1 MPKQKRQDLT
11 LLEPVEPLIR
21 EIRGERVILDSD
33 LARVY
38 GVETK
43 SLNRA
48 VKRNIGKFPPDFMFQ
63 LTPAE
68 SETLRCQIGTSNTG
82 RGGRRT
88 LPFVFTE
95 HGAIMAANVL
105 SSRRAVEMSVHV
117 IRAFVTLRREA
128 GRYEAL
134 ARKLAELDRTQKIHG
149 EDIQLILNA
158 LRQLEDTT
166 SWAYPEGRRLIG
178 FKSKE
183 SKGGS
188 SEGQGKDDLAR
199 QSPAAVPHRRGR
211 VSHAVPERQK
221 RPKENRRAVQNQR

>member
-1 MPKQKRQDLT
+1 MAKTRKEVT
-11 LLEPVEPLIR
+11 LLEPVEPLIH
-21 EIRGERVILDSD
+21 EIRGERVMLDSD
-33 LARVY
+33 LARIY

-48 VKRNIGKFPPDFMFQ
+48 VKRNIRKFPQDFMFR

-68 SETLRCQIGTSNTG
+68 SETLKYQTGTSNTG

-88 LPFVFTE
+88 LPFAFTE

-105 SSRRAVEMSVHV
+105 NSPRAVEMSVHV

-149 EDIQLILNA
+149 EDIQLILDA

-166 SWAYPEGRRLIG
+166 SWAYPDGRRLIG
-178 FKSKE
+178 FRPGKS
-183 SKGGS
+183 SADG
-188 SEGQGKDDLAR
+188 
-199 QSPAAVPHRRGR
+199 RR
-211 VSHAVPERQK
+211 
-221 RPKENRRAVQNQR
+221 

>member
-1 MPKQKRQDLT
+1 MPRKIKAVT
-11 LLEPVEPLIR
+11 VLEPVGPLIH
-21 EIRGERVILDSD
+21 EIRGERVMLDSD

-48 VKRNIGKFPPDFMFQ
+48 VKRNLGKFPSDFMFQ

-68 SETLRCQIGTSNTG
+68 AETLRCQIGTSNTG

-88 LPFVFTE
+88 HLFAFTE
-95 HGAIMAANVL
+95 HGAIMVASVL
-105 SSRRAVEMSVHV
+105 NSPRAVEMSVHV
-117 IRAFVTLRREA
+117 IRAFVTLRRAA

-134 ARKLAELDRTQKIHG
+134 AHQLAELDRTQKIHG

-166 SWAYPEGRRLIG
+166 SWAYSEGRRLIG
-178 FKSKE
+178 FRSGKTKS
-183 SKGGS
+183 
-188 SEGQGKDDLAR
+188 
-199 QSPAAVPHRRGR
+199 
-211 VSHAVPERQK
+211 
-221 RPKENRRAVQNQR
+221 